1 VKVLLIILSLLTPF
15 ENLDWAVQR
24 SVQASRSETGTKVM
38 RTVSKAGRPRI
49 VLGVLLGVA
58 VFGGPAG
65 VLTARY
71 AVFALIPTNLA
82 VEGLKRTF
90 NRTRPDGERNRNNA
104 SFPSSHAANAFAIA
118 MVLAWRWR
126 RLAIAFWFLAA
137 LVAASRVYLDR
148 HFLSDVTVGA
158 AIGLLSAWLV
168 FRIVEPRAPK
178 ARKTPAH

>member
-1 VKVLLIILSLLTPF
+1 MKTLLIIAALLTPF
-15 ENLDWAVQR
+15 ENFDWAVQR
-24 SVQASRSETGTKVM
+24 SVQSLHTPIGTKVM
-38 RTVSKAGRPRI
+38 STVSKAGRPRI
-49 VLGVLLGVA
+49 VLGVLLGIA

-90 NRTRPDGERNRNNA
+90 NRTRPDGEKNRNNA

-118 MVLAWRWR
+118 VVLAWRWR
-126 RLAIAFWFLAA
+126 RLAIGFWFLAA

-148 HFLSDVTVGA
+148 HFISDVTVGA
-158 AIGLLSAWLV
+158 AIGVLSAWMIFRLV
-168 FRIVEPRAPK
+168 TDKPPK
-178 ARKTPAH
+178 VSKTAA